1 MSSLDNTK
9 QITDLDP
16 HVNPKGTDMFLV
28 DVGGETRQIS
38 LDSMMSYIVNQINK
52 GTYPEQIIDKCNYRT
67 TEIPEGESLPISAR
81 ENGHM
86 FLNIMQST
94 DATEFISGTIKVS
107 PNMALKIVND

>member
-1 MSSLDNTK
+1 MSSINNTK

-16 HVNPKGTDMFLV
+16 HVNPKGTDAFLV

-38 LDSMMSYIVNQINK
+38 LDSMMSYVVEQINK
-52 GTYPEQIIDKCNYRT
+52 GTYPEQILAKCNYRT
-67 TEIPEGESLPISAR
+67 TEIPKDEELPISAR
-81 ENGHM
+81 ESGHM

-94 DATEFISGTIKVS
+94 DSTKFISGTIKVS